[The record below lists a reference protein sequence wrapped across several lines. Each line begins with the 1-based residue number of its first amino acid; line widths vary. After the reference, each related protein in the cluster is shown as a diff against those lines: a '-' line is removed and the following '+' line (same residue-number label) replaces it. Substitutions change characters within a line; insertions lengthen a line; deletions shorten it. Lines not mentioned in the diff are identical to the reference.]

1 MFTARLLL
9 VNISHLFILVNDQ
22 FITWE
27 RLFLLWDQILIKEL
41 VKFLLSPNIVLN
53 DLPLL

>member
-27 RLFLLWDQILIKEL
+27 RLFSLWDQILIKEL